1 MTLAPCPDCGTPGLP
16 TGLVCALCA
25 DDRMRRYL
33 ADEANAEME
42 AQEQADERDDQYA
55 HDTDPSGC
63 YDG

>member
-1 MTLAPCPDCGTPGLP
+1 MC
-16 TGLVCALCA
+16 CALCA